1 MDSQPDRNF
10 ALYKEAET
18 KALDI
23 VAQMKQG
30 SAKKVDIELA
40 LLTALFELHRG
51 ILPPATIASIVRT
64 HLETLV
70 PFYESA
76 LQETGPS

>member
-1 MDSQPDRNF
+1 MDTSSDRSF
-10 ALYKEAET
+10 AHYKEAES
-18 KALDI
+18 KALEI
-23 VAQMKQG
+23 VTRMRES

-51 ILPPATIASIVRT
+51 TLPPATVSNIIQT

-70 PFYESA
+70 PFFESS
-76 LQETGPS
+76 LQPNRPS